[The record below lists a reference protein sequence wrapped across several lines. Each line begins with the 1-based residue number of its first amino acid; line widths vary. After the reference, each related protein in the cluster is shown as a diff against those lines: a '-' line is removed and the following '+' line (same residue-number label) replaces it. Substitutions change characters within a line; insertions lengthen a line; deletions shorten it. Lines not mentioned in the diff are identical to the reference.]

1 MRRCLTFVPRA
12 PRAVIAAPP
21 AAARLV
27 SPSPDEHRWLRQA
40 LPGRYS
46 LVRLLGRGSSGAV
59 FLAHD
64 RVLQR
69 WVAVKALLPELA
81 GDGERR
87 EQFRREQLTNAR
99 LAHPNIVPV
108 FDYGEARG
116 VAWAILRYVPGES
129 LAAHIRPERLLPPGD
144 VCRILAELADALAY
158 AHRQRVIH
166 RDIKPE
172 NVVLDRDTGRPML
185 TDFGIARAVSLDA
198 MQADEIRR
206 ERLIVRG
213 TAHFMSPEQLTGTR
227 ELDGRSDL
235 YALGVLGYALL
246 SGTLPHDGES
256 FAEIAR
262 RHGTPPPP
270 LAERARHAPPALAE
284 AVMRCLARRPDDRWP
299 DGQALRDAL
308 LGDGTRER
316 TRREGRLA
324 RIWRRVRRR

>member
-1 MRRCLTFVPRA
+1 
-12 PRAVIAAPP
+12 VIAAPP

-46 LVRLLGRGSSGAV
+46 LVRPLGRGSSGAV

-81 GDGERR
+81 GDAERR

-108 FDYGEARG
+108 FDYDEARG

-129 LAAHIRPERLLPPGD
+129 LAAHIRPDALLPAAE

-172 NVVLDRDTGRPML
+172 NVVLDRDTRRPML

-213 TAHFMSPEQLTGTR
+213 TAHFMSPEQLAGTH
-227 ELDGRSDL
+227 EIDGRSDL

-246 SGTLPHDGES
+246 SGALPHDGDS

-262 RHGTPPPP
+262 RHGTDPAP
-270 LAERARHAPPALAE
+270 LARRARHAPPSLVH
-284 AVMRCLARRPDDRWP
+284 AVTRCLARRPDDRWP
-299 DGQALRDAL
+299 DGHALRDAL
-308 LGDGTRER
+308 VQAESAER
-316 TRREGRLA
+316 PLSGGRFA
-324 RIWRRVRRR
+324 RMWRRVRRR